1 MVASLAACNALPTQ
15 PTTGAAGIGLAAT
28 ADLPSQWQGA
38 SALDASA
45 RRWADGFADP
55 LLPALVDEAL
65 AANLDLQTASAAL
78 RRARAL
84 RELTAA
90 AQAVQVGSSASVGR
104 NRSGGQSGN
113 SLRVGLDAS
122 WEADL
127 FGAQGAALAAAQAGA
142 EASAAT
148 LQATRLAV
156 AAETALTYVS
166 WQGLRRQMDV
176 AAASLASQTQTDG
189 LVRARVAA
197 GLATP
202 LDQAQSTATLAQTR
216 ARLPALQHSLTQ
228 AEHTLAVL
236 LAQTP
241 DALSARLAA
250 APRALPLP
258 PDLPALPVPAD
269 WLRRRPD
276 LQAAERNVAAELATL
291 TQRQADRLPRFT
303 VSGSLALQAATLS
316 ALSGPGALVAGLA
329 AGINWPLFDGG
340 AGAAQVAAQQAALD
354 AARLTWRAAV
364 LTALQDVE
372 DSLSSLAT
380 NRTRVETLRVAAQ
393 AADEALRLA
402 RHRWESGL
410 SDYASLLDNERTA
423 LSTADTLAGAQTE
436 LVASHIRLLKAM
448 GGGMGVGMGVSTT
461 PAADPTRTSGPNA
474 NLARPDPSQ
483 PT

>member
-1 MVASLAACNALPTQ
+1 
-15 PTTGAAGIGLAAT
+15 
-28 ADLPSQWQGA
+28 
-38 SALDASA
+38 
-45 RRWADGFADP
+45 
-55 LLPALVDEAL
+55 
-65 AANLDLQTASAAL
+65 
-78 RRARAL
+78 
-84 RELTAA
+84 
-90 AQAVQVGSSASVGR
+90 
-104 NRSGGQSGN
+104 
-113 SLRVGLDAS
+113 
-122 WEADL
+122 
-127 FGAQGAALAAAQAGA
+127 
-142 EASAAT
+142 
-148 LQATRLAV
+148 
-156 AAETALTYVS
+156 
-166 WQGLRRQMDV
+166 
-176 AAASLASQTQTDG
+176 
-189 LVRARVAA
+189 
-197 GLATP
+197 
-202 LDQAQSTATLAQTR
+202 
-216 ARLPALQHSLTQ
+216 
-228 AEHTLAVL
+228 
-236 LAQTP
+236 
-241 DALSARLAA
+241 
-250 APRALPLP
+250 
-258 PDLPALPVPAD
+258 
-269 WLRRRPD
+269 LRRRPD